1 MGRSILTVGGT
12 IHGADV
18 LDIFNKKEKL
28 TSSFLLPDCES
39 TMTAALL

>member
-1 MGRSILTVGGT
+1 MERPVLMVSGT

-28 TSSFLLPDCES
+28 TSSFLLPDHEC